1 MPSLFDRLMNR
12 SSSANTAKERL
23 QLVLI
28 HDRANLPAG
37 QMEMM
42 KDELIR
48 VISKYVDID
57 KTNAEIAVENEGRE
71 QRLIMN
77 IPLNSERQQKFG

>member
-1 MPSLFDRLMNR
+1 MSSIFDRFVNKK
-12 SSSANTAKERL
+12 SSSDTAKQRL

-37 QMEMM
+37 KMEMM
-42 KDELIR
+42 KDELVR
-48 VISKYVDID
+48 VISKYVEID
-57 KTNAEIAVENEGRE
+57 QGKAEIAVENEGRE

-77 IPLNSERQQKFG
+77 IPLSNERRK

>member
-1 MPSLFDRLMNR
+1 MPSLLDRLMNK
-12 SSSANTAKERL
+12 SASANTAKQRL
-23 QLVLI
+23 HLVLI

-57 KTNAEIAVENEGRE
+57 KSNAEIAVENEGRE

-77 IPLNSERQQKFG
+77 IPFIKEKQKKYS

>member
-1 MPSLFDRLMNR
+1 MPSMLDRLMNR
-12 SSSANTAKERL
+12 SVSADTARQRL

-28 HDRANLPAG
+28 HDRANLPVG

-42 KDELIR
+42 KNELMQ

-77 IPLNSERQQKFG
+77 IPLNKERQKKFS

>member
-1 MPSLFDRLMNR
+1 MSSLFDRLRNKT
-12 SSSANTAKERL
+12 SSADTAKQRL

-37 QMEMM
+37 KMEMM

-48 VISKYVDID
+48 VISKYVEID
-57 KTNAEIAVENEGRE
+57 KGHAEIAVENEGRE

-77 IPLNSERQQKFG
+77 IPLSSDRKK

>member
-12 SSSANTAKERL
+12 SASANTAKERL

-28 HDRANLPAG
+28 QDRANLPAG

-48 VISKYVDID
+48 VISKYIDID

-77 IPLNSERQQKFG
+77 IPLNSERQKKFG